1 MLKSNKIDFMVDIAQ
16 ISEEYI
22 KCLSDKSRIYMI
34 ENFLKTFDMRVSKE
48 VPFKLFPRQKD
59 LICDIRDYRRVITLK
74 PRQAGITTTVAA
86 FIACEIALA
95 NPESPETV
103 LIVGRDLK
111 LSQNLLE
118 KIEHFLQQLPRWF
131 WGDEL
136 FSTDPKSD
144 KNKKDIFKI
153 HNKQRL
159 ELYNGCKV
167 YAISSGKDAARGISA
182 VSWLIFD
189 EAAFIENGMD
199 VYSQALATTST
210 GGKTIMISTPCGM
223 DQLYYKTYNNA
234 IQGKNDFHVTEL
246 RWYQD
251 PRYNAFLKWQKFDE
265 ETKVLLAEY
274 EEPLLD
280 KEGTVAYDP
289 EHWAMLERE
298 GYKPTSPWYVGMC
311 NGLNNDPIKIAQELD
326 VSFVGS
332 SDNVVDPSY
341 IEMQRTKNVREP
353 DPELHDKD
361 LQEVWIWKL
370 PIEGLRYILSVD
382 NSRVDSD
389 DATAL
394 EIFDLDGIDDDGMP
408 CIEQVLEYNGKLFGD
423 VIGEL
428 ANNYGRLYNN
438 AFCVVESIGGYGDA
452 TLLTLMNLEYPNL
465 YYDDVDLKD
474 YMRQGRTALKAQNG
488 KMPGFHNGNNR
499 FQMLSNFAS
508 MVRNDEFKIRSSR
521 VIAELETWVWK
532 NGKQDH
538 MDGFHDDTI
547 TCLAMGLFVVQFSM
561 QKEMRNKAMDVSI
574 MKALIQANS
583 RIKFGPSQSQAQTEI
598 EKKYTPQIFMNREPL
613 HQDKSAAY
621 RASMW
626 LVN

>member
-1 MLKSNKIDFMVDIAQ
+1 MIDIAQ

-22 KCLSDKSRIYMI
+22 KCVSDKSRIYMI
-34 ENFLKTFDMRVSKE
+34 ENFLKTFDMRKNRE

-59 LICDIRDYRRVITLK
+59 LIQAFRDYTRNITLK
-74 PRQAGITTTVAA
+74 PRQAGITTTAAA

-95 NPESPETV
+95 DKESPETV

-118 KIEHFLQQLPRWF
+118 KIEHFLLQLPRWF
-131 WGDEL
+131 WGEEF
-136 FSTDPKSD
+136 FSIDPKSD
-144 KNKKDIFKI
+144 KNKKDIFAI

-159 ELYNGCKV
+159 ELKNGCKV
-167 YAISSGKDAARGISA
+167 YAVSSGPNAARGISS

-189 EAAFIENGMD
+189 EAAFIENGLD
-199 VYSQALATTST
+199 VYAQAVATTST
-210 GGKTIMISTPCGM
+210 GGKTIMISTPCGK
-223 DQLYYKTYNNA
+223 DQLYYGIYNKALNG
-234 IQGKNDFHVTEL
+234 QNDYHITEL

-251 PRYNAFLKWQKFDE
+251 PRYNCFLKWQKFDE
-265 ETKVLLAEY
+265 DTKALLAEY
-274 EEPLLD
+274 EEPTLD
-280 KEGTVAYDP
+280 KDGNIKYDP
-289 EHWAMLERE
+289 EHWAMMERE

-311 NGLNNDPIKIAQELD
+311 NAFNNDPIKIAQELD

-332 SDNVVDPSY
+332 SDNVVDPMY
-341 IEMQRTKNVREP
+341 IEMQKTKNVREP

-361 LQEVWIWKL
+361 FEEVWIWKL
-370 PIEGLRYILSVD
+370 PIEGHQYILSVD
-382 NSRVDSD
+382 NSRGDSD

-408 CIEQVLEYNGKLFGD
+408 CIEQVLEYSGKLFGD

-452 TLLTLMNLEYPNL
+452 SLLKLMDLKYPNL
-465 YYDDVDLKD
+465 YYDDDDLKT
-474 YMRQGRTALKAQNG
+474 YMKQNRVPG
-488 KMPGFHNGNNR
+488 NSKPEKMPGFHNGNNR

-508 MVRNDEFKIRSSR
+508 MVRNNEFKIRSRR
-521 VIAELETWVWK
+521 VIAELETWIWK

-561 QKEMRNKAMDVSI
+561 KKEMRNKAMDASI
-574 MKALIQANS
+574 LRAMIQANS
-583 RIKFGPSQSQAQTEI
+583 RIKFGAPEKQAEV
-598 EKKYTPQIFMNREPL
+598 EKKFTMPVYYSHEPL
-613 HQDKSAAY
+613 HQEKSAAY
-621 RASMW
+621 KAAMW
-626 LVN
+626 LIG

>member
-1 MLKSNKIDFMVDIAQ
+1 MIDIAQ

-22 KCLSDKSRIYMI
+22 KCVSDKSRIYMI
-34 ENFLKTFDMRVSKE
+34 ENFLKTFDMRKNRE

-59 LICDIRDYRRVITLK
+59 LIQAFRDYTRNITLK
-74 PRQAGITTTVAA
+74 PRQAGITTTAAA

-95 NPESPETV
+95 DKESPETV

-118 KIEHFLQQLPRWF
+118 KIEHFLLQLPRWF
-131 WGDEL
+131 WGEEF
-136 FSTDPKSD
+136 FSIDPKSD
-144 KNKKDIFKI
+144 KNKKDIFAI

-159 ELYNGCKV
+159 ELKNGCKV
-167 YAISSGKDAARGISA
+167 YAVSSGPNAARGISS

-189 EAAFIENGMD
+189 EAAFIENGLD
-199 VYSQALATTST
+199 VYAQAVATTST
-210 GGKTIMISTPCGM
+210 GGKTIMISTPCGK
-223 DQLYYKTYNNA
+223 DQLYYGIYNKALNG
-234 IQGKNDFHVTEL
+234 QNDYHITEL

-251 PRYNAFLKWQKFDE
+251 PRYNCFLKWQKFDE
-265 ETKVLLAEY
+265 DTKALLAEY
-274 EEPLLD
+274 EEPTLD
-280 KEGTVAYDP
+280 KDGNIKYDP
-289 EHWAMLERE
+289 EHWAMMERE

-311 NGLNNDPIKIAQELD
+311 NAFNNDPIKIAQELD

-332 SDNVVDPSY
+332 SDNVVDPMY
-341 IEMQRTKNVREP
+341 IEMQKTKNVREP

-361 LQEVWIWKL
+361 FEEVWIWKL
-370 PIEGLRYILSVD
+370 PIEGHQYILSVD
-382 NSRVDSD
+382 NSRGDSD

-452 TLLTLMNLEYPNL
+452 SLLKLMDLKYPNL
-465 YYDDVDLKD
+465 YYDDDDLKT
-474 YMRQGRTALKAQNG
+474 YMKQNRVPG
-488 KMPGFHNGNNR
+488 NTKPEKMPGFHNGNNR

-508 MVRNDEFKIRSSR
+508 MVRTDQFKIRSRR
-521 VIAELETWVWK
+521 VIAELETWIWK

-561 QKEMRNKAMDVSI
+561 KKEMRNKAMDASI
-574 MKALIQANS
+574 LRAMIQANS
-583 RIKFGPSQSQAQTEI
+583 RIKFGVPEKQAEV
-598 EKKYTPQIFMNREPL
+598 EKKFTMPVYYSHEPL
-613 HQDKSAAY
+613 HQEKSAAY
-621 RASMW
+621 KAAMW
-626 LVN
+626 LIG

>member
-1 MLKSNKIDFMVDIAQ
+1 MIDIAQ

-22 KCLSDKSRIYMI
+22 KCVSDKSRIYMI
-34 ENFLKTFDMRVSKE
+34 ENFLKTFDMRKNRE

-59 LICDIRDYRRVITLK
+59 LIQAFRDYTRNITLK
-74 PRQAGITTTVAA
+74 PRQAGITTTAAA

-95 NPESPETV
+95 DKESPETV

-118 KIEHFLQQLPRWF
+118 KIEHFLLQLPRWF
-131 WGDEL
+131 WGEEF
-136 FSTDPKSD
+136 FSIDPKSD
-144 KNKKDIFKI
+144 KNKKDIFAI

-159 ELYNGCKV
+159 ELKNGCKV
-167 YAISSGKDAARGISA
+167 YAVSSGPNAARGISS

-189 EAAFIENGMD
+189 EAAFIENGLD
-199 VYSQALATTST
+199 VYAQAVATTST
-210 GGKTIMISTPCGM
+210 GGKTIMISTPCGK
-223 DQLYYKTYNNA
+223 DQLYYGIYNKALNG
-234 IQGKNDFHVTEL
+234 QNDYHITEL

-251 PRYNAFLKWQKFDE
+251 PRYNCFLKWQKFDE
-265 ETKVLLAEY
+265 DTKALLAEY
-274 EEPLLD
+274 EEPTLD
-280 KEGTVAYDP
+280 KDGNIKYDP
-289 EHWAMLERE
+289 EHWAMMERE

-311 NGLNNDPIKIAQELD
+311 NAFNNDPIKIAQELD

-332 SDNVVDPSY
+332 SDNVVDPMY
-341 IEMQRTKNVREP
+341 IEMQKTKNVREP

-361 LQEVWIWKL
+361 FEEVWIWKL
-370 PIEGLRYILSVD
+370 PIEGHQYILSVD
-382 NSRVDSD
+382 NSRGDSD

-408 CIEQVLEYNGKLFGD
+408 CIEQVLEYSGKLFGD

-452 TLLTLMNLEYPNL
+452 SLLKLMDLKYPNL
-465 YYDDVDLKD
+465 YYDDDDLKT
-474 YMRQGRTALKAQNG
+474 YMKQNRVPG
-488 KMPGFHNGNNR
+488 NSKPEKMPGFHNGNNR
-499 FQMLSNFAS
+499 FQMLSNFAN
-508 MVRNDEFKIRSSR
+508 MVRTDQFKIRSRR
-521 VIAELETWVWK
+521 VIAELETWIWK

-561 QKEMRNKAMDVSI
+561 KKEMRNKAMDASI
-574 MKALIQANS
+574 LRAMIQANS
-583 RIKFGPSQSQAQTEI
+583 RIKFGAPEKQAEV
-598 EKKYTPQIFMNREPL
+598 EKKFTMPVYYSHEPL
-613 HQDKSAAY
+613 HQEKSAAY
-621 RASMW
+621 KAAMW
-626 LVN
+626 LIG

>member
-1 MLKSNKIDFMVDIAQ
+1 MIDIAQ

-22 KCLSDKSRIYMI
+22 KCVSDKSRIYMI
-34 ENFLKTFDMRVSKE
+34 ENFLKTFDMRKNRE

-59 LICDIRDYRRVITLK
+59 LIQAFRDYTRNITLK
-74 PRQAGITTTVAA
+74 PRQAGITTTAAA

-95 NPESPETV
+95 DKESPETV

-118 KIEHFLQQLPRWF
+118 KIEHFLLQLPRWF
-131 WGDEL
+131 WGEEF
-136 FSTDPKSD
+136 FSIDPKSD
-144 KNKKDIFKI
+144 KNKKDIFAI

-159 ELYNGCKV
+159 ELKNGCKV
-167 YAISSGKDAARGISA
+167 YAVSSGPNAARGISS

-189 EAAFIENGMD
+189 EAAFIENGLD
-199 VYSQALATTST
+199 VYAQAVATTST
-210 GGKTIMISTPCGM
+210 GGKTIMISTPCGK
-223 DQLYYKTYNNA
+223 DQLYYGIYNKALNG
-234 IQGKNDFHVTEL
+234 QNDYHITEL

-251 PRYNAFLKWQKFDE
+251 PRYNCFLKWQKFDE
-265 ETKVLLAEY
+265 DTKALLAEY
-274 EEPLLD
+274 EEPTLD
-280 KEGTVAYDP
+280 KEGNIKYDP
-289 EHWAMLERE
+289 EHWAMMERE

-311 NGLNNDPIKIAQELD
+311 NAFNNDPIKIAQELD

-332 SDNVVDPSY
+332 SDNVVDPMY
-341 IEMQRTKNVREP
+341 IEMQKTKNVREP

-361 LQEVWIWKL
+361 FEEVWIWKL
-370 PIEGLRYILSVD
+370 PIEGHQYILSVD
-382 NSRVDSD
+382 NSRGDSD

-408 CIEQVLEYNGKLFGD
+408 CIEQVLEYSGKLFGD

-452 TLLTLMNLEYPNL
+452 SLLKLMDLKYPNL
-465 YYDDVDLKD
+465 YYDDDDLKT
-474 YMRQGRTALKAQNG
+474 YMKQNRVPG
-488 KMPGFHNGNNR
+488 NSKPEKMPGFHNGNNR
-499 FQMLSNFAS
+499 FQMLSNFAN
-508 MVRNDEFKIRSSR
+508 MVRTDQFKIRSRR
-521 VIAELETWVWK
+521 VIAELETWIWK

-561 QKEMRNKAMDVSI
+561 KKEMRNKAMDASI
-574 MKALIQANS
+574 LRAMIQANS
-583 RIKFGPSQSQAQTEI
+583 RIKFGTQ
-598 EKKYTPQIFMNREPL
+598 EKQEETDKKFTMPVYYSHEPL
-613 HQDKSAAY
+613 HQEKSAAY
-621 RASMW
+621 KAAMW
-626 LVN
+626 LIG

>member
-1 MLKSNKIDFMVDIAQ
+1 
-16 ISEEYI
+16 
-22 KCLSDKSRIYMI
+22 MI
-34 ENFLKTFDMRVSKE
+34 ENFLKTFDMRKNRE

-59 LICDIRDYRRVITLK
+59 LIQAFRDYTRNITLK
-74 PRQAGITTTVAA
+74 PRQAGITTTAAA

-95 NPESPETV
+95 DKESPETV

-118 KIEHFLQQLPRWF
+118 KIEHFLLQLPRWF
-131 WGDEL
+131 WGEEF
-136 FSTDPKSD
+136 FSIDPKSD
-144 KNKKDIFKI
+144 KNKKDIFAI

-159 ELYNGCKV
+159 ELKNGCKV
-167 YAISSGKDAARGISA
+167 YAVSSGPNAARGISS

-189 EAAFIENGMD
+189 EAAFIENGLD
-199 VYSQALATTST
+199 VYAQAVATTST
-210 GGKTIMISTPCGM
+210 GGKTIMISTPCGK
-223 DQLYYKTYNNA
+223 DQLYYGIYNKALNG
-234 IQGKNDFHVTEL
+234 QNDYHITEL

-251 PRYNAFLKWQKFDE
+251 PRYNCFLKWQKFDE
-265 ETKVLLAEY
+265 DTKALLAEY
-274 EEPLLD
+274 EEPTLD
-280 KEGTVAYDP
+280 KDGNIKYDP
-289 EHWAMLERE
+289 EHWAMMERE

-311 NGLNNDPIKIAQELD
+311 NAFNNDPIKIAQELD

-332 SDNVVDPSY
+332 SDNVVDPMY
-341 IEMQRTKNVREP
+341 IEMQKAKNVREP

-361 LQEVWIWKL
+361 FEEVWIWKL
-370 PIEGLRYILSVD
+370 PIEGHQYILSVD
-382 NSRVDSD
+382 NSRGDSD

-452 TLLTLMNLEYPNL
+452 SLLKLMDLKYPNL
-465 YYDDVDLKD
+465 YYDDDDLKT
-474 YMRQGRTALKAQNG
+474 YMKQNRVPG
-488 KMPGFHNGNNR
+488 NTKPEKMPGFHNGNNR

-508 MVRNDEFKIRSSR
+508 MVRTDQFKIRSRR
-521 VIAELETWVWK
+521 VIAELETWIWK

-561 QKEMRNKAMDVSI
+561 KKEMRNKAMDASI
-574 MKALIQANS
+574 LRAMIQANS
-583 RIKFGPSQSQAQTEI
+583 RIKFGAPEKQAEV
-598 EKKYTPQIFMNREPL
+598 EKKFTMPVYYSHEPL
-613 HQDKSAAY
+613 HQEKSEAYKAA
-621 RASMW
+621 MW
-626 LVN
+626 LIG

>member
-1 MLKSNKIDFMVDIAQ
+1 MIDIAQ

-22 KCLSDKSRIYMI
+22 KCVSDKSRIYMI
-34 ENFLKTFDMRVSKE
+34 ENFLKTFDMRKNRE

-59 LICDIRDYRRVITLK
+59 LIQAFRDYTRNITLK
-74 PRQAGITTTVAA
+74 PRQAGITTTAAA

-95 NPESPETV
+95 DKESPETV

-118 KIEHFLQQLPRWF
+118 KIEHFLLQLPRWF
-131 WGDEL
+131 WGEEF
-136 FSTDPKSD
+136 FSIDPKSD
-144 KNKKDIFKI
+144 KNKKDIFAI

-159 ELYNGCKV
+159 ELKNGCKV
-167 YAISSGKDAARGISA
+167 YAVSSGPNAARGISS

-189 EAAFIENGMD
+189 EAAFIENGLD
-199 VYSQALATTST
+199 VYAQAVATTST
-210 GGKTIMISTPCGM
+210 GGKTIMISTPCGK
-223 DQLYYKTYNNA
+223 DQLYYGIYNKALNG
-234 IQGKNDFHVTEL
+234 QNDYHITEL

-251 PRYNAFLKWQKFDE
+251 PRYNCFLKWQKFDE
-265 ETKVLLAEY
+265 DTKALLAEY
-274 EEPLLD
+274 EEPTLD
-280 KEGTVAYDP
+280 KDGNIKYDP
-289 EHWAMLERE
+289 EHWAMMERE

-311 NGLNNDPIKIAQELD
+311 NAFNNDPIKIAQELD

-332 SDNVVDPSY
+332 SDNVVDPMY
-341 IEMQRTKNVREP
+341 IEMQKAKNVREP

-361 LQEVWIWKL
+361 FEEVWIWKL
-370 PIEGLRYILSVD
+370 PIEGHQYILSVD
-382 NSRVDSD
+382 NSRGDSD

-452 TLLTLMNLEYPNL
+452 SLLKLMDLKYPNL
-465 YYDDVDLKD
+465 YYDDDDLKT
-474 YMRQGRTALKAQNG
+474 YMKQNRVPG
-488 KMPGFHNGNNR
+488 NTKPEKMPGFHNGNNR

-508 MVRNDEFKIRSSR
+508 MVRTDQFKIRSRR
-521 VIAELETWVWK
+521 VIAELETWIWK

-561 QKEMRNKAMDVSI
+561 KKEMRNKAMDASI
-574 MKALIQANS
+574 LRAMIQANS
-583 RIKFGPSQSQAQTEI
+583 RIKFGAPEKQAEV
-598 EKKYTPQIFMNREPL
+598 EKKFTMPVYYSHEPL
-613 HQDKSAAY
+613 HQEKSEAYKAA
-621 RASMW
+621 MW
-626 LVN
+626 LIG

>member
-1 MLKSNKIDFMVDIAQ
+1 MLDLVQ

-22 KCLSDKSRIYMI
+22 KCVSDKSRIYMI
-34 ENFLKTFDMRVSKE
+34 ENYLKTFDMRKNKE

-59 LICDIRDYRRVITLK
+59 LICDIRDHRRVITLK
-74 PRQAGITTTVAA
+74 PRQAGITTTAA
-86 FIACEIALA
+86 GFIACQIALA
-95 NPESPETV
+95 DKESPETV

-118 KIEHFLQQLPRWF
+118 KIEHFLLQLPRWF
-131 WGDEL
+131 WGEEF
-136 FSTDPKSD
+136 FSLDPKSE
-144 KNKKDIFKI
+144 KNKKDIFAI

-159 ELYNGCKV
+159 ELKNGCKV
-167 YAISSGKDAARGISA
+167 YAVSSGPNAARGISS

-189 EAAFIENGMD
+189 EAAFIENGLD
-199 VYSQALATTST
+199 VYAQAVATTST
-210 GGKTIMISTPCGM
+210 GGRTIMISTPCGK
-223 DQLYYKTYNNA
+223 DQLYYGIYNNA
-234 IQGKNDFHVTEL
+234 INGKNDFHVTEL

-251 PRYNAFLKWQKFDE
+251 PRYNCFLKWQKFDE
-265 ETKVLLAEY
+265 DTHALLAEY
-274 EEPLLD
+274 EEPTLD
-280 KEGTVAYDP
+280 KEGNIKYDP
-289 EHWAMLERE
+289 EHWALMERE

-311 NGLNNDPIKIAQELD
+311 NALNNDPIKIAQELD

-332 SDNVVDPSY
+332 SNNVVDPSY
-341 IEMQRTKNVREP
+341 IEMQKIKNMRDP

-370 PIEGLRYILSVD
+370 PIEGHQYILSID
-382 NSRVDSD
+382 NSRGDAD

-394 EIFDLDGIDDDGMP
+394 EIFDLNGIDDNGEP
-408 CIEQVLEYNGKLFGD
+408 CIEQVLEYSGKLFGD

-438 AFCVVESIGGYGDA
+438 AYCVVESIGGYGDA
-452 TLLTLMNLEYPNL
+452 TLLTLMRLEYPNL

-474 YMRQGRTALKAQNG
+474 YMRQGRASSLKPQNG
-488 KMPGFHNGNNR
+488 KMPGFHNSNNR
-499 FQMLSNFAS
+499 FQMLSNFAN
-508 MVRNDEFKIRSSR
+508 MVRTNQFRIRSQR

-532 NGKQDH
+532 NGRQDH

-561 QKEMRNKAMDVSI
+561 QKELKNKAMDVTI
-574 MKALIQANS
+574 LKALIEANS
-583 RIKFGPSQSQAQTEI
+583 RIKFGTQETSANQG
-598 EKKYTPQIFMNREPL
+598 EKKYAPQIYVNRETL

-621 RASMW
+621 KAAMW
-626 LVN
+626 LIG

>member
-1 MLKSNKIDFMVDIAQ
+1 MIDIAQ

-22 KCLSDKSRIYMI
+22 KCVSDKSRIYMI
-34 ENFLKTFDMRVSKE
+34 ENFLKTFDMRKNRE

-59 LICDIRDYRRVITLK
+59 LIQAFRDYTRNITLK
-74 PRQAGITTTVAA
+74 PRQAGITTTAAA

-95 NPESPETV
+95 DKESPETV

-118 KIEHFLQQLPRWF
+118 KIEHFLLQLPRWF
-131 WGDEL
+131 WGEEF
-136 FSTDPKSD
+136 FSIDPKSD
-144 KNKKDIFKI
+144 KNKKDIFAI

-159 ELYNGCKV
+159 ELKNGCKV
-167 YAISSGKDAARGISA
+167 YAVSSGPNAARGISS

-189 EAAFIENGMD
+189 EAAFIENGLD
-199 VYSQALATTST
+199 VYAQAVATTST
-210 GGKTIMISTPCGM
+210 GGKTIMISTPCGK
-223 DQLYYKTYNNA
+223 DQLYYGIYNKALNG
-234 IQGKNDFHVTEL
+234 QNDYHITEL

-251 PRYNAFLKWQKFDE
+251 PRYNCFLKWQKFDE
-265 ETKVLLAEY
+265 DTKALLAEY
-274 EEPLLD
+274 EEPTLD
-280 KEGTVAYDP
+280 KDGNIKYDP
-289 EHWAMLERE
+289 EHWAMMERE

-311 NGLNNDPIKIAQELD
+311 NAFNNDPIKIAQELD

-332 SDNVVDPSY
+332 SDNVVDPMY
-341 IEMQRTKNVREP
+341 IEMQKTKNVREP

-361 LQEVWIWKL
+361 FEEVWIWKL
-370 PIEGLRYILSVD
+370 PIEGHQYILSVD
-382 NSRVDSD
+382 NSRGDSD

-452 TLLTLMNLEYPNL
+452 SLLKLMDLKYPNL
-465 YYDDVDLKD
+465 YYDDDDLKT
-474 YMRQGRTALKAQNG
+474 YMKQNRVPG
-488 KMPGFHNGNNR
+488 NIKPEKMPGFHNGNNR
-499 FQMLSNFAS
+499 FQMLSNFAN
-508 MVRNDEFKIRSSR
+508 MVRTDQFKIRSRR
-521 VIAELETWVWK
+521 VIAELETWIWK

-561 QKEMRNKAMDVSI
+561 KKEMRNKAMDASI
-574 MKALIQANS
+574 LRAMIQANS
-583 RIKFGPSQSQAQTEI
+583 RIKFGAPEKQAEV
-598 EKKYTPQIFMNREPL
+598 EKKFTMPVYYSHEPL
-613 HQDKSAAY
+613 HQEKSAAY
-621 RASMW
+621 KAAMW
-626 LVN
+626 LIG

>member
-1 MLKSNKIDFMVDIAQ
+1 MIDLAQ
-16 ISEEYI
+16 ISEEYV

-34 ENFLKTFDMRVSKE
+34 ENYLKTFDMRKSKE
-48 VPFKLFPRQKD
+48 VPFLLFPRQKD
-59 LICDIRDYRRVITLK
+59 LICDIRDYQRVITLK

-86 FIACEIALA
+86 FITCQIVLA
-95 NPESPETV
+95 NPDSPETV

-118 KIEHFLQQLPRWF
+118 KIEHFLLQVPRWF
-131 WGDEL
+131 WGEEF
-136 FSTDPKSD
+136 FSIDPKSE

-159 ELYNGCKV
+159 ELQNGCKV
-167 YAISSGKDAARGISA
+167 YAVSSGPNAARGISS

-189 EAAFIENGMD
+189 EAAFIENGLD
-199 VYSQALATTST
+199 VYAQAVATTST
-210 GGKTIMISTPCGM
+210 GGKTIMISTPCGK
-223 DQLYYKTYNNA
+223 DQLYYGIYNKALN
-234 IQGKNDFHVTEL
+234 GKNDFHITEL

-251 PRYNAFLKWQKFDE
+251 PRYNCFLKWQKFDE
-265 ETKVLLAEY
+265 DTKALLDEI
-274 EEPLLD
+274 EEQTLD
-280 KEGTVAYDP
+280 KEGNVPYDP
-289 EHWAMLERE
+289 ERWAMLERE

-311 NGLNNDPIKIAQELD
+311 NAFNNDPIKIAQELD

-332 SDNVVDPSY
+332 SDNVIDPSF
-341 IEMQRTKNVREP
+341 IEMQKLKNVREP

-361 LQEVWIWKL
+361 LEDVWIWKL
-370 PIEGLRYILSVD
+370 PIEGHRYILSVD
-382 NSRVDSD
+382 NSRGDAD

-394 EIFDLDGIDDDGMP
+394 EIFDIDGIDDDGMP

-438 AFCVVESIGGYGDA
+438 AYCVVESIGGYGDA
-452 TLLTLMNLEYPNL
+452 TLITLMNLQYPNL
-465 YYDDVDLKD
+465 YYDDVELKD
-474 YMRQGRTALKAQNG
+474 YMRQGRSSSLKPQNG
-488 KMPGFHNGNNR
+488 KMPGYHNGNNR
-499 FQMLSNFAS
+499 FQMLSNFAN
-508 MVRNDEFKIRSSR
+508 MVRTDQFKIRSQR

-561 QKEMRNKAMDVSI
+561 QKDMKNKAMDATMLRAMI
-574 MKALIQANS
+574 EANS
-583 RIKFGPSQSQAQTEI
+583 RIRFGGQYKENPEL
-598 EKKYTPQIFMNREPL
+598 EKKYAPQIYMNREPMY
-613 HQDKSAAY
+613 QDKSAAY
-621 RASMW
+621 KASMW
-626 LVN
+626 LIG

>member
-1 MLKSNKIDFMVDIAQ
+1 MIDIAQ

-22 KCLSDKSRIYMI
+22 KCVSDKSRIYMI
-34 ENFLKTFDMRVSKE
+34 ENFLKTFDMRKNRE

-59 LICDIRDYRRVITLK
+59 LIQAFRDYTRNITLK
-74 PRQAGITTTVAA
+74 PRQAGITTTAAA

-95 NPESPETV
+95 DKESPETV

-118 KIEHFLQQLPRWF
+118 KIEHFLLQLPRWF
-131 WGDEL
+131 WGEEF
-136 FSTDPKSD
+136 FSIDPKSD
-144 KNKKDIFKI
+144 KNKKDIFAI

-159 ELYNGCKV
+159 ELKNGCKV
-167 YAISSGKDAARGISA
+167 YAVSSGPNAARGISS

-189 EAAFIENGMD
+189 EAAFIENGLD
-199 VYSQALATTST
+199 VYAQAVATTST
-210 GGKTIMISTPCGM
+210 GGKTIMISTPCGK
-223 DQLYYKTYNNA
+223 DQLYYGIYNKALNG
-234 IQGKNDFHVTEL
+234 QNDYHITEL

-251 PRYNAFLKWQKFDE
+251 PRYNCFLKWQKFDE
-265 ETKVLLAEY
+265 DTKALLAEY
-274 EEPLLD
+274 EEPTLD
-280 KEGTVAYDP
+280 KDGNIKYDP
-289 EHWAMLERE
+289 EHWAMMERE

-311 NGLNNDPIKIAQELD
+311 NAFNNDPIKIAQELD

-332 SDNVVDPSY
+332 SDNVVDPMY
-341 IEMQRTKNVREP
+341 IEMQKTKNVREP

-361 LQEVWIWKL
+361 FEEVWIWKL
-370 PIEGLRYILSVD
+370 PIEGHQYILSVD
-382 NSRVDSD
+382 NSRGDSD

-408 CIEQVLEYNGKLFGD
+408 CIEQVLEYSGKLFGD

-452 TLLTLMNLEYPNL
+452 SLLKLMDLKYPNL
-465 YYDDVDLKD
+465 YYDDDDLKT
-474 YMRQGRTALKAQNG
+474 YMKQNRVPG
-488 KMPGFHNGNNR
+488 NTKPEKMPGFHNGNNR
-499 FQMLSNFAS
+499 FQMLSNFAN
-508 MVRNDEFKIRSSR
+508 MVRTDQFKIRSRR
-521 VIAELETWVWK
+521 VIAELETWIWK

-561 QKEMRNKAMDVSI
+561 KKEMRNKAMDASI
-574 MKALIQANS
+574 LRAMIQANS
-583 RIKFGPSQSQAQTEI
+583 RIKFGVPEKQAEV
-598 EKKYTPQIFMNREPL
+598 EKKFTMPVYYSHEPL
-613 HQDKSAAY
+613 HQEKSAAY
-621 RASMW
+621 KAAMW
-626 LVN
+626 LIG

>member
-265 ETKVLLAEY
+265 ETKV
-274 EEPLLD
+274 
-280 KEGTVAYDP
+280 
-289 EHWAMLERE
+289 
-298 GYKPTSPWYVGMC
+298 
-311 NGLNNDPIKIAQELD
+311 
-326 VSFVGS
+326 
-332 SDNVVDPSY
+332 
-341 IEMQRTKNVREP
+341 
-353 DPELHDKD
+353 
-361 LQEVWIWKL
+361 
-370 PIEGLRYILSVD
+370 
-382 NSRVDSD
+382 
-389 DATAL
+389 
-394 EIFDLDGIDDDGMP
+394 
-408 CIEQVLEYNGKLFGD
+408 
-423 VIGEL
+423 
-428 ANNYGRLYNN
+428 
-438 AFCVVESIGGYGDA
+438 
-452 TLLTLMNLEYPNL
+452 
-465 YYDDVDLKD
+465 
-474 YMRQGRTALKAQNG
+474 
-488 KMPGFHNGNNR
+488 
-499 FQMLSNFAS
+499 
-508 MVRNDEFKIRSSR
+508 
-521 VIAELETWVWK
+521 
-532 NGKQDH
+532 
-538 MDGFHDDTI
+538 
-547 TCLAMGLFVVQFSM
+547 
-561 QKEMRNKAMDVSI
+561 
-574 MKALIQANS
+574 
-583 RIKFGPSQSQAQTEI
+583 
-598 EKKYTPQIFMNREPL
+598 
-613 HQDKSAAY
+613 
-621 RASMW
+621 
-626 LVN
+626 

>member
-234 IQGKNDFHVTEL
+234 VLGKNDFHVTEL

-370 PIEGLRYILSVD
+370 PIEGHNYILSVD
-382 NSRVDSD
+382 NSRGDSD

-499 FQMLSNFAS
+499 FQMLSNFAN
-508 MVRNDEFKIRSSR
+508 MVRTDQFKIRSRR
-521 VIAELETWVWK
+521 VIAELETWIWK

-561 QKEMRNKAMDVSI
+561 KKEMRNKAMDASI
-574 MKALIQANS
+574 LRAMIQANS
-583 RIKFGPSQSQAQTEI
+583 RIKFGAPEKQAEV
-598 EKKYTPQIFMNREPL
+598 EKKFTMPVYYSHEPL
-613 HQDKSAAY
+613 HQEKSAAY
-621 RASMW
+621 KAAMW
-626 LVN
+626 LIG

>member
-341 IEMQRTKNVREP
+341 IEMQRTKNVKEP

-370 PIEGLRYILSVD
+370 PIEGHRYILSVD
-382 NSRVDSD
+382 NSRGDAD

-465 YYDDVDLKD
+465 YYDDIDLKD

-508 MVRNDEFKIRSSR
+508 MIRNNQFKIRSSR

>member
-1 MLKSNKIDFMVDIAQ
+1 MLKSNKIGFMVDIAQ

-22 KCLSDKSRIYMI
+22 KCISDKSRIYMI
-34 ENFLKTFDMRVSKE
+34 ENYLKTFDMQKGKE
-48 VPFKLFPRQKD
+48 VKFNLFPRQKD
-59 LICDIRDYRRVITLK
+59 LIEAFRDYRRNIVTK
-74 PRQAGITTTVAA
+74 PRQAGITTTAAA
-86 FIACEIALA
+86 FISCEIALA
-95 NPESPETV
+95 SPESPETV

-118 KIEHFLQQLPRWF
+118 KIEHFLMQLPRWF
-131 WGDEL
+131 WGDEF
-136 FSTDPKSD
+136 FSVDPKSE

-159 ELYNGCKV
+159 ELQNGCKV
-167 YAISSGKDAARGISA
+167 YAVSSGPNAARGISS

-199 VYSQALATTST
+199 VYAQAVATTST
-210 GGKTIMISTPCGM
+210 GGRTIMISTPCGK
-223 DQLYYKTYNNA
+223 DQLYYGIYNKALN
-234 IQGKNDFHVTEL
+234 GKNDFHITEL

-251 PRYNAFLKWQKFDE
+251 PRYNCFLKWQKFDE
-265 ETKVLLAEY
+265 ETKALLAEY
-274 EEPLLD
+274 EEPVID
-280 KEGTVAYDP
+280 KEGHIEYNP
-289 EHWAMLERE
+289 EHWATMERE
-298 GYKPTSPWYVGMC
+298 GYKATSPWYVGMC
-311 NGLNNDPIKIAQELD
+311 NAFNNDPIKIAQELD

-332 SDNVVDPSY
+332 SDNVVDPTY
-341 IEMQRTKNVREP
+341 IEMQRLKNMRDP

-370 PIEGLRYILSVD
+370 PIEGHRYILSVD
-382 NSRVDSD
+382 NSRGDADDS
-389 DATAL
+389 TAL

-423 VIGEL
+423 IIGEL

-452 TLLTLMNLEYPNL
+452 TLITLMNLEYPNL

-474 YMRQGRTALKAQNG
+474 YMRQGRTALRAQNG

-508 MVRNDEFKIRSSR
+508 MVRNNEFKIRSQR
-521 VIAELETWVWK
+521 VLAELETWVWK

-583 RIKFGPSQSQAQTEI
+583 RIKFGPSQSKAQAEI
-598 EKKYTPQIFMNREPL
+598 EKKYAPQIFMNREPL

>member
-1 MLKSNKIDFMVDIAQ
+1 MIDIAQ

-22 KCLSDKSRIYMI
+22 KCVSDKSRIYMI
-34 ENFLKTFDMRVSKE
+34 ENFLKTFDMRKNRE

-59 LICDIRDYRRVITLK
+59 LIQAFRDYTRNITLK
-74 PRQAGITTTVAA
+74 PRQAGITTTAAA

-95 NPESPETV
+95 DKESPETV

-118 KIEHFLQQLPRWF
+118 KIEHFLLQLPRWF
-131 WGDEL
+131 WGEEF
-136 FSTDPKSD
+136 FSIDPKSD
-144 KNKKDIFKI
+144 KNKKDIFAI

-159 ELYNGCKV
+159 ELKNGCKV
-167 YAISSGKDAARGISA
+167 YAVSSGPNAARGISS

-189 EAAFIENGMD
+189 EAAFIENGLD
-199 VYSQALATTST
+199 VYAQAVATTST
-210 GGKTIMISTPCGM
+210 GGKTIMISTPCGK
-223 DQLYYKTYNNA
+223 DQLYYGIYNKALNG
-234 IQGKNDFHVTEL
+234 QNDYHITEL

-251 PRYNAFLKWQKFDE
+251 PRYNCFLKWQKFDE
-265 ETKVLLAEY
+265 DTKALLAEY
-274 EEPLLD
+274 EEPTLD
-280 KEGTVAYDP
+280 KDGNIKYDP
-289 EHWAMLERE
+289 EHWAMMERE

-311 NGLNNDPIKIAQELD
+311 NAFNNDPIKIAQELD

-332 SDNVVDPSY
+332 SDNVVDPMY
-341 IEMQRTKNVREP
+341 IEMQKTKNVREP

-361 LQEVWIWKL
+361 FEEVWIWKL
-370 PIEGLRYILSVD
+370 PIEGHQYILSVD
-382 NSRVDSD
+382 NSRGDSD

-408 CIEQVLEYNGKLFGD
+408 CIEQVLEYSGKLFGD

-452 TLLTLMNLEYPNL
+452 SLLKLMDLKYPNL
-465 YYDDVDLKD
+465 YYDDDDLKT
-474 YMRQGRTALKAQNG
+474 YMKQNRVPG
-488 KMPGFHNGNNR
+488 NTKPEKMPGFHNGNNR

-508 MVRNDEFKIRSSR
+508 MVRSDQFKIRSRR

-561 QKEMRNKAMDVSI
+561 KKEMRNKAMDASI
-574 MKALIQANS
+574 LRAMIQANS
-583 RIKFGPSQSQAQTEI
+583 RIKFGAPEKQAEV
-598 EKKYTPQIFMNREPL
+598 EKKFTMPVYYSHEPL
-613 HQDKSAAY
+613 HQEKSAAY
-621 RASMW
+621 KAAMW
-626 LVN
+626 LIG